1 MKYLSMFRSVV
12 LKNLKEKIDIYSF
25 KKKKNIGEI
34 INIFNHSTL
43 WFVKNIFA
51 KRKKEE
57 KINENCSKISIKVI
71 KHEISNDQI

>member
-34 INIFNHSTL
+34 INIQSFN
-43 WFVKNIFA
+43 FVI
-51 KRKKEE
+51 RE
-57 KINENCSKISIKVI
+57 KYFC
-71 KHEISNDQI
+71 